1 MVATNLFIALS
12 LAAAA
17 PSSISAMRW
26 EKRVLLVAAPGG
38 QDASLQQQRRIISRW
53 RDAAAERDLDV
64 VEIAGDQVTGASES
78 AATLRKR
85 FQVPTKGFSALLIG
99 KDGGTKLRQT
109 RPISAALLEETIDA
123 MPMRR
128 QERR

>member
-1 MVATNLFIALS
+1 MMANSLLIALS

-17 PSSISAMRW
+17 PSSIAAMRW
-26 EKRVLLVAAPGG
+26 EKRVLLVAASEEKDPK
-38 QDASLQQQRRIISRW
+38 LEQQRRIIARW
-53 RDAAAERDLDV
+53 RDAAAERDLAV
-64 VEIAGDQVTGASES
+64 VEITGDRVTGASDS
-78 AATLRKR
+78 AATLKKR
-85 FQVPTKGFSALLIG
+85 FRLPADGFAALLIG

-109 RPISAALLEETIDA
+109 RPISAAVLEETIDA

>member
-1 MVATNLFIALS
+1 MMATNLLIALS

-17 PSSISAMRW
+17 PSSIAAMRW
-26 EKRVLLVAAPGG
+26 EKRVLLVAASGG
-38 QDASLQQQRRIISRW
+38 QDPSLQQQRRIISRW
-53 RDAAAERDLDV
+53 RDAAAERDLAV
-64 VEIAGDQVTGASES
+64 VEIAGDQVTGASET
-78 AATLRKR
+78 AATLRQR
-85 FQVPTKGFSALLIG
+85 FRLPADGFLALLIG

-109 RPISAALLEETIDA
+109 HPISAAVLEETIDA